1 VVQGIHPAPAVGFS
15 RSTENEADLRCHRS
29 IKLLNLQKSARIF
42 RLNASRGAHCIG
54 TVAKEKCNEVQG
66 MGTLQ
71 QEVEDN
77 RKNIRHDALTYAV
90 SELVNM
96 HRDEEI
102 LICPDFQRLFR
113 WTRVQQTSFIESLLL
128 EIPVPPLFFFERNDG
143 KWELLDGV
151 QRISTL
157 IKFIGSGQDVPPE
170 YRDEEHNDDDWH
182 EEHQND
188 LDIPLQLIAGEY
200 LSHLDGMTYIRLPT
214 PLQLNLKRSRL
225 SVYVLKRET
234 HEVYKYEVFKRLH
247 TGGLHF
253 EEQEIRNCSIRL
265 LSNEFPNFPQK
276 VATYEIFR
284 SVLGLSGELLRNG
297 YIEELALRFFA
308 MKNKGGELHS

>member
-1 VVQGIHPAPAVGFS
+1 M
-15 RSTENEADLRCHRS
+15 R
-29 IKLLNLQKSARIF
+29 
-42 RLNASRGAHCIG
+42 
-54 TVAKEKCNEVQG
+54 
-66 MGTLQ
+66 TLQ

-77 RKNIRHDALTYAV
+77 RKNIRHDALTYSV

-102 LICPDFQRLFR
+102 LIRPDFQRLFR

-128 EIPVPPLFFFERNDG
+128 EIPIPPLFFFERNDG
-143 KWELLDGV
+143 KWELLDGL
-151 QRISTL
+151 QRISTI
-157 IKFIGSGQDVPPE
+157 IKFIGSNHDVPLE
-170 YRDEEHNDDDWH
+170 YKGEEHNDDDWH

-188 LDIPLQLIAGEY
+188 LDVPLRLISGEY
-200 LSHLDGMTYIRLPT
+200 LSQLDGMTYIRLPT
-214 PLQLNLKRSRL
+214 PLQLNLKRARL

-234 HEVYKYEVFKRLH
+234 HEIYKYEVFKRLNR
-247 TGGLHF
+247 GGSYL

-265 LSNEFPNFPQK
+265 LSNEFPDFLQK

-308 MKNKGGELHS
+308 MKDKGKLSLMTSQTS